1 MYIYF
6 WAQQWIKH
14 FFCPSPPPSPPPPP
28 LHAPPSFV
36 AKCEFHCIFFWNWS
50 TWMVRAWLEKS
61 QCSLSQPCS
70 IYISASRTKLNHSNA
85 LFLTSERYLF
95 HQNNQKKAVYRSSS
109 WLFAIRH
116 TWLYIVTEE
125 SRLGRNSR
133 DYTNETLIDCL
144 INKEAFH
151 VSSPFLYVQKFTLIT
166 YRLLLWESMKQK

>member
-1 MYIYF
+1 MN
-6 WAQQWIKH
+6 KKLLLSLTT
-14 FFCPSPPPSPPPPP
+14 PLPSPPPPP
-28 LHAPPSFV
+28 PRASKLRGQVWISLYLLLKLVYLNGKSLAWEESVQLESTLLNLYICFED
-36 AKCEFHCIFFWNWS
+36 KIKSLQCFIFNL
-50 TWMVRAWLEKS
+50 RAIFISSKQSKED
-61 QCSLSQPCS
+61 SL
-70 IYISASRTKLNHSNA
+70 
-85 LFLTSERYLF
+85 F
-95 HQNNQKKAVYRSSS
+95 SSS

-133 DYTNETLIDCL
+133 YYTNETLIDCL